1 MNYYFL
7 HLLPNQ
13 WKLRLLI
20 FLCNKKCYKEHI
32 FIHVY
37 WNFFKN
43 YPQEI
48 ELLSRRICIFNF
60 TGCCQISH
68 QSDCANLNSLYCT
81 LATEFLFP
89 CIMVLCVHAK
99 LLQSTSQLCLT
110 LCDPVDYSSSGSS
123 VHEILQARILEWV
136 AMPFP
141 RGSSRP
147 RDRTHASYLSCIGR
161 QVLYPQRHVGSPNN
175 GIMRLQISPI

>member
-7 HLLPNQ
+7 HLLPSQ

-48 ELLSRRICIFNF
+48 ELLSQRICIFNF

-68 QSDCANLNSLYCT
+68 
-81 LATEFLFP
+81 
-89 CIMVLCVHAK
+89 
-99 LLQSTSQLCLT
+99 
-110 LCDPVDYSSSGSS
+110 
-123 VHEILQARILEWV
+123 
-136 AMPFP
+136 
-141 RGSSRP
+141 
-147 RDRTHASYLSCIGR
+147 
-161 QVLYPQRHVGSPNN
+161 
-175 GIMRLQISPI
+175 